1 MSIYK
6 NLPYTFIY
14 MEYLA
19 RKLRMK
25 LDEQIRNW
33 YGASPADIYENIKEL
48 GNLRNSES
56 LLYYLKMERFKH

>member
-1 MSIYK
+1 
-6 NLPYTFIY
+6 

-33 YGASPADIYENIKEL
+33 YGASPAEIYENIKEL